1 MEKKAN
7 PYQQLAMAM
16 LRTGILGYGGGPS
29 VMPLFRH
36 EAVVKYKWMND
47 DEFGEILAIANALP
61 GPIATKMAGYL
72 GYKLRGKRGAVWAVL
87 CHIIPSSIFMI
98 TLLSVVGFLSNSK
111 VVVGMIAAV
120 MPVVAVMLGEMA
132 YQFGEKSVKGLG
144 IVMGLSCFA
153 IAFLLLQVI
162 HVHSGIGVLLF
173 LAYGSIHFRIVSKWK
188 KRKHDEEQKE
198 STSL

>member
-1 MEKKAN
+1 VETKEN

-36 EAVVKYKWMND
+36 EAVTKYKWLND

-87 CHIIPSSIFMI
+87 CHILPSSIFMI
-98 TLLSVVGFLSNSK
+98 TLLSIVGFLSNSK
-111 VVVGMIAAV
+111 VVAGMIAAV
-120 MPVVAVMLGEMA
+120 IPVVAVMLGEMA
-132 YQFGEKSVKGLG
+132 YQFGEKSIKGLG
-144 IVMGLSCFA
+144 IVMGISCFA

-173 LAYGSIHFRIVSKWK
+173 LAYGCFHFRIMSKWK
-188 KRKHDEEQKE
+188 KKRHDKEQKAS
-198 STSL
+198 STV

>member
-1 MEKKAN
+1 
-7 PYQQLAMAM
+7 MAM

-72 GYKLRGKRGAVWAVL
+72 GYKLRGVRGAVWAIL
-87 CHIIPSSIFMI
+87 CHILPSSIFMI
-98 TLLSVVGFLSNSK
+98 TLLSVVGFLSSSK
-111 VVVGMIAAV
+111 IVLGMIAAV

-132 YQFGEKSVKGLG
+132 YQFGEKSIKGLG
-144 IVMGLSCFA
+144 IIMGISCFA

-173 LAYGSIHFRIVSKWK
+173 LVYGSIHFQIVSKWK
-188 KRKHDEEQKE
+188 KKKEEQKG
-198 STSL
+198 STLL

>member
-1 MEKKAN
+1 MEKKEKL
-7 PYQQLAMAM
+7 YQQLAMAM

-72 GYKLRGKRGAVWAVL
+72 GYKLRGVRGAVWAIL
-87 CHIIPSSIFMI
+87 CHILPSSIFMI
-98 TLLSVVGFLSNSK
+98 TLLSVVGFLSSSK
-111 VVVGMIAAV
+111 IVLGMIAAV

-132 YQFGEKSVKGLG
+132 YQFGEKSIKGLG
-144 IVMGLSCFA
+144 IIMGISCFA

-173 LAYGSIHFRIVSKWK
+173 LVYGSIHFQIVSKWK
-188 KRKHDEEQKE
+188 KKKEEQKG
-198 STSL
+198 STLL